1 MQAGIESLFIT
12 EMLVENQILGSQ
24 YRFAAYIVG
33 IHPLPSA
40 RHCTA
45 VEDYHQTVIVSITQN
60 TFIQTHGFL
69 FVSTEEIDFDTFHTL
84 LLKPFHFTLADNR
97 IIHHID
103 RPLLDIIP
111 VAA

>member
-45 VEDYHQTVIVSITQN
+45 VEDYHQAVIVSITQN

-69 FVSTEEIDFDTFHTL
+69 FISTEEIDFDTFHTL
-84 LLKPFHFTLADNR
+84 FLKPFHFTLADNR

>member
-1 MQAGIESLFIT
+1 MQTGIESLFVT
-12 EMLVENQILGSQ
+12 VVLVENQILGSQ

-40 RHCTA
+40 RHCTT
-45 VEDYHQTVIVSITQN
+45 VEDYHQTMIVSITQN
-60 TFIQTHGFL
+60 TFVQTHGFL
-69 FVSTEEIDFDTFHTL
+69 FVSTEKVDFDTFHTL
-84 LLKPFHFTLADNR
+84 LLEPFHFTLADNR
-97 IIHHID
+97 IIHHVD

>member
-1 MQAGIESLFIT
+1 MQTGIESLFVT
-12 EMLVENQILGSQ
+12 VVLVENQILGSQ

-45 VEDYHQTVIVSITQN
+45 VEDYHQTMIVSITQN
-60 TFIQTHGFL
+60 TFVQTHGFL
-69 FVSTEEIDFDTFHTL
+69 FVSTEKVDFDTFHTL

-97 IIHHID
+97 IIHLID
-103 RPLLDIIP
+103 GTLLDIIP
-111 VAA
+111 VTA